1 MKNMFVIIN
10 GSGGNGKDTF
20 VKDVT
25 KVAPEHDLEVINFS
39 TVDFY
44 KAIIQCIGHYYNEV
58 AEAVAKKDD
67 KFRSCLARLK
77 AQFDND
83 YEMDTYLLDRLIDAI
98 GRMNYKNPMDRLFF
112 IHCREPKNIQLT
124 KWRLNQEET
133 KYILSKY
140 AEALGVPGKNL
151 NIDIG
156 VRTLLVYGRHD
167 PTEYTN
173 MADRSVYN
181 YNYDYR
187 IDNSGS
193 KKDLEFQAR
202 SWLGTLMQDLTQ
214 TSTS

>member
-25 KVAPEHDLEVINFS
+25 RVAPEHDLEVINFS

-58 AEAVAKKDD
+58 AEAAAKKDD

-83 YEMDTYLLDRLIDAI
+83 YEMDTYLLDHLIGAI
-98 GRMNYKNPMDRLFF
+98 GRMNYKNPMDRLIF

-124 KWRLNQEET
+124 KWRLNQEES
-133 KYILSKY
+133 KYLLSKY
-140 AEALGVPGKNL
+140 AEVLGVPGKNL

-202 SWLGTLMQDLTQ
+202 SWIGTLMQDLTQ

>member
-25 KVAPEHDLEVINFS
+25 RVAPEHDLEVINFS

-58 AEAVAKKDD
+58 AEAAAKKDD

-77 AQFDND
+77 SQFDND
-83 YEMDTYLLDRLIDAI
+83 YEMDTYLLDHLIDAI
-98 GRMNYKNPMDRLFF
+98 GRMNYKNPMDRLIF

-124 KWRLNQEET
+124 KWHLGQEGP
-133 KYILSKY
+133 KCILSKY
-140 AEALGVPGKNL
+140 AEVLSVPGKNL

-202 SWLGTLMQDLTQ
+202 SWIGTLMQDLTQ

>member
-25 KVAPEHDLEVINFS
+25 RVAPEHDLEVINFS

-44 KAIIQCIGHYYNEV
+44 KAIIQCIGHYYKEV
-58 AEAVAKKDD
+58 AEAAAKKDD

-83 YEMDTYLLDRLIDAI
+83 YEMDTYLLDHLINAI
-98 GRMNYKNPMDRLFF
+98 GSMNYKNPMDRLIF

-133 KYILSKY
+133 KYLLSKY
-140 AEALGVPGKNL
+140 AEVLGVPGKNL

>member
-58 AEAVAKKDD
+58 AEAAAKKDD

>member
-25 KVAPEHDLEVINFS
+25 RVALEHDLEVINFS

-58 AEAVAKKDD
+58 AEAAAKKDD

-83 YEMDTYLLDRLIDAI
+83 YEMDTFLLDHLIDAI
-98 GRMNYKNPMDRLFF
+98 GSMNYKNPMDRLIF

-133 KYILSKY
+133 KYLLSKY
-140 AEALGVPGKNL
+140 AEVLGVPGKNL

>member
-44 KAIIQCIGHYYNEV
+44 KEIIQCIGLYYDEV
-58 AEAVAKKDD
+58 KEAAAKKDD

-77 AQFDND
+77 SQFDND
-83 YEMDTYLLDRLIDAI
+83 YDMDEYLLNKLTDSI
-98 GRMNYKNPMDRLFF
+98 GEMNYKNPMDRLIF
-112 IHCREPKNIQLT
+112 IHCREPKNIQFT
-124 KWRLNQEET
+124 KWYFTREDT
-133 KYILSKY
+133 KTELSHY
-140 AEALGVPGKNL
+140 AESFGIL
-151 NIDIG
+151 NHNKTLEVG
-156 VRTLLVYGRHD
+156 VRTLLVYGRHE

-173 MADRSVYN
+173 IADRSVYS

-202 SWLGTLMQDLTQ
+202 SWLGTLMQDITQ
-214 TSTS
+214 TPTS

>member
-20 VKDVT
+20 VQDVT
-25 KVAPEHDLEVINFS
+25 KVASEHDLEVVNFS

-44 KAIIQCIGHYYNEV
+44 KAIIQCIGHYYKEV
-58 AEAVAKKDD
+58 AEAAAKKDD

-83 YEMDTYLLDRLIDAI
+83 YEMDTYLLDHLIDAI
-98 GRMNYKNPMDRLFF
+98 GRMNYKNPMDRLIF

-133 KYILSKY
+133 KYLLSKY
-140 AEALGVPGKNL
+140 AEVLGVPGKNL

-193 KKDLEFQAR
+193 KTDLEFQAR